1 MDLIGRREGGDPTT
15 PGPPAGLEIVTSNPR
30 PWLRRWVLS
39 TLLLQ
44 GARGVYAD
52 LHHHGTVLLAA
63 YDSWH
68 ALHKLAADPL
78 PGAGAAVSQ
87 DFIGANCRDSDR
99 HRVGANPPAG
109 A

>member
-1 MDLIGRREGGDPTT
+1 M
-15 PGPPAGLEIVTSNPR
+15 
-30 PWLRRWVLS
+30 
-39 TLLLQ
+39 LQ
-44 GARGVYAD
+44 GARGVYAEP
-52 LHHHGTVLLAA
+52 HHHGTVLLAA

-99 HRVGANPPAG
+99 HRVGTDPPAG

>member
-1 MDLIGRREGGDPTT
+1 MT
-15 PGPPAGLEIVTSNPR
+15 PGPLAGLEIVTSNLDPDCVAGFWAPCCCR
-30 PWLRRWVLS
+30 APA
-39 TLLLQ
+39 
-44 GARGVYAD
+44 GAYAE

-78 PGAGAAVSQ
+78 PGAGAAVSR

-99 HRVGANPPAG
+99 HRVGTDPPAG
-109 A
+109 T